1 MNKVIIVSYT
11 EGDYDDF
18 FELYSY
24 SPAVVEMLKED
35 LKEYLRGQ
43 GFYLSTVED
52 WKKWAGNAENWEGDT
67 PVYASNCASSQ
78 IIPQQEVGITWESVD
93 KNDEIYV
100 TDEYNITLKIWKKE
114 VVEAVENFD
123 FGEE

>member
-1 MNKVIIVSYT
+1 MNKVIVVSYT
-11 EGDYDDF
+11 EGDYDDY

-52 WKKWAGNAENWEGDT
+52 WKKWAGNAENWEGST
-67 PVYASNCASSQ
+67 PVYASNTYASSQ
-78 IIPQQEVGITWESVD
+78 IPQQEAGITWESID
-93 KNDEIYV
+93 KNEAIFV
-100 TDEYNITLKIWKKE
+100 TDEYNISVKIWKKE